1 MPTYEFYCSDCRAR
15 FEVLRS
21 MADADAPLHCSTCGR
36 SQHVNRM
43 ISMFAVVGSVRGG
56 GSAEPQGNTVAA
68 GGGCCGGACGC
79 GG

>member
-1 MPTYEFYCSDCRAR
+1 MPSYEFYCSDCRAR

-21 MADADAPLHCSTCGR
+21 MADADAPLQCSTCGR
-36 SQHVNRM
+36 SQHVNRV
-43 ISMFAVVGSVRGG
+43 ISTFAVVSSVRGG
-56 GSAEPQGNTVAA
+56 GSAELQAGPPA

>member
-1 MPTYEFYCSDCRAR
+1 MAAYEFYCSDCRSS

-21 MADADAPLHCSTCGR
+21 MADADKPLQCASCG
-36 SQHVNRM
+36 SDKHVNRA
-43 ISMFAVVGSVRGG
+43 ISTFAVLAGGRGTDAASLPVVAG
-56 GSAEPQGNTVAA
+56 G